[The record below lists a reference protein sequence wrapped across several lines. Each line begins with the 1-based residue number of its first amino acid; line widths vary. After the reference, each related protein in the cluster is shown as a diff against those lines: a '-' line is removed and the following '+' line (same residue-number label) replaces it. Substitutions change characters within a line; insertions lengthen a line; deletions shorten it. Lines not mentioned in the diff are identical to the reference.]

1 MFEKK
6 EFKIPFHEC
15 RNHPQSKGGAR
26 CNPVE
31 IKCKQAGKSS
41 KQASKQN
48 MDALCSDH
56 DFAAALSPCDV
67 FDAALEHEG
76 GHAPPP
82 AEWTPGLVPPGA
94 RSTFAEVS
102 PAARI
107 DSTLSPSD
115 VEWVF
120 RFSAQAIP
128 KNTNGLAR
136 ISVLLRGCEDTGIRT
151 LVHSVVLA
159 VSEVASG
166 AEQSGEPRVIDV
178 AAYPPRAHDAR
189 VLEFLLFSLERPL
202 LFGASLANL
211 SVHVHF
217 TAPPPFS
224 KDQIKIALD
233 ALYAPTLSPSTSAWM
248 SLSRGGGP
256 QQLDALSLLLDGAT
270 GKLRIEG
277 TQSRSAREKWLDRII
292 PLKPEGSR
300 SSPSTDDDYF
310 DYAEADAEA
319 YAEAEAIL
327 AFEGGLD
334 EYSTSRAKFCKSTSK
349 IHRGGHGWTTQ
360 KELPCGMPIGVTS
373 AMPIGNP
380 SESIVIPL
388 EKTLHGLDLSGVD
401 KLPVPLLKR
410 PREGHA
416 GDDPNGPLWQREF
429 LKQMPGLPLHYS
441 QRG

>member
-1 MFEKK
+1 MNGATI
-6 EFKIPFHEC
+6 IPKAKGC
-15 RNHPQSKGGAR
+15 GGALQPSR
-26 CNPVE
+26 
-31 IKCKQAGKSS
+31 K
-41 KQASKQN
+41 AS

-56 DFAAALSPCDV
+56 DFAAALFPCDV
-67 FDAALEHEG
+67 FDVALENEG

-82 AEWTPGLVPPGA
+82 AEWTAGLVPPGA

-102 PAARI
+102 PAACI
-107 DSTLSPSD
+107 DSTLTPSD

-151 LVHSVVLA
+151 FVHSVVLA
-159 VSEVASG
+159 VSQGAGASNG
-166 AEQSGEPRVIDV
+166 CPSAEPRVIDV
-178 AAYPPRAHDAR
+178 AAYPPRAHDKR

-256 QQLDALSLLLDGAT
+256 QHLDALSLLLDGAT
-270 GKLRIEG
+270 GTLRIEG
-277 TQSRSAREKWLDRII
+277 TQSRSAREQWPDRII

-300 SSPSTDDDYF
+300 SLPSTDDDYF
-310 DYAEADAEA
+310 EDAEADAEA

-327 AFEGGLD
+327 AFEGGGFD
-334 EYSTSRAKFCKSTSK
+334 EETFTSRAKFCKSTSK
-349 IHRGGHGWTTQ
+349 LPRGGHGWTRQT
-360 KELPCGMPIGVTS
+360 ELPCGKPSSLPSGIS
-373 AMPIGNP
+373 

-388 EKTLHGLDLSGVD
+388 ERTLHGLDLGGVGI
-401 KLPVPLLKR
+401 PPNTGVPLLKR
-410 PREGHA
+410 PRQGHA
-416 GDDPNGPLWQREF
+416 GDEANVPLWQREI
-429 LKQMPGLPLHYS
+429 LKQMPGLPLHYI

>member
-1 MFEKK
+1 MA
-6 EFKIPFHEC
+6 
-15 RNHPQSKGGAR
+15 QSF
-26 CNPVE
+26 P
-31 IKCKQAGKSS
+31 KQREQV
-41 KQASKQN
+41 KQASKQA

-166 AEQSGEPRVIDV
+166 AEQSGVPRVIDV

-270 GKLRIEG
+270 GTLRMEG
-277 TQSRSAREKWLDRII
+277 TQSRSAREKWPDRIL

-319 YAEAEAIL
+319 YAEADAEAEAIL

-334 EYSTSRAKFCKSTSK
+334 EDSTSRAKFCKSTSK
-349 IHRGGHGWTTQ
+349 LPRGGHGWTTQ
-360 KELPCGMPIGVTS
+360 TALPCGMPT
-373 AMPIGNP
+373 AMPSGIS

-388 EKTLHGLDLSGVD
+388 EKTLHSLDLSGVD
-401 KLPVPLLKR
+401 KLPNTGVPLLKR
-410 PREGHA
+410 PRQGHA
-416 GDDPNGPLWQREF
+416 GDEANVPLWQREF

>member
-1 MFEKK
+1 MA
-6 EFKIPFHEC
+6 
-15 RNHPQSKGGAR
+15 QSF
-26 CNPVE
+26 P
-31 IKCKQAGKSS
+31 KQREQV
-41 KQASKQN
+41 KQASKQA

-159 VSEVASG
+159 VSECASG
-166 AEQSGEPRVIDV
+166 AEQSGVPRVIDV

-270 GKLRIEG
+270 GTLRMEG
-277 TQSRSAREKWLDRII
+277 TQSRSAREKWPDRIL

-310 DYAEADAEA
+310 DYAEAD
-319 YAEAEAIL
+319 AEAEAIL

-349 IHRGGHGWTTQ
+349 IPRGGHGWTTQ